1 VGVKTEAL
9 EKFLAFA
16 TIATTV
22 GRDAVVGCSE
32 RGTEMIA
39 ALDRG
44 FFCFIA
50 ASGDFADEGGGA
62 FSFPL
67 IAGLPRFFAGASSCV
82 EGSMMIPP

>member
-1 VGVKTEAL
+1 MGVETEAL

-16 TIATTV
+16 TLAKTV
-22 GRDAVVGCSE
+22 CRDAVVGCSE

-39 ALDRG
+39 ALVRG

-50 ASGDFADEGGGA
+50 ASADFADESECT

-67 IAGLPRFFAGASSCV
+67 IAGLPPFFAGAASCV
-82 EGSMMIPP
+82 EGGMMIPP